1 MNVWKNGC
9 LHIRKSGL
17 DNVWLLSYH
26 KVAYQF
32 NDPLLQLGG
41 HEQQVEDFCCL
52 VV

>member
-1 MNVWKNGC
+1 MLWKYGC

-17 DNVWLLSYH
+17 HNVWLLSYH
-26 KVAYQF
+26 KVAHQF

-41 HEQQVEDFCCL
+41 HNLQIQNFCCL